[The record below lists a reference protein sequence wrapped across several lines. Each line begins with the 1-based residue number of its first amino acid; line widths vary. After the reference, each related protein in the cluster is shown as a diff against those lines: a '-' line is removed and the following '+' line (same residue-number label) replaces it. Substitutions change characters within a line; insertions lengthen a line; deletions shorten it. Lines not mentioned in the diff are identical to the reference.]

1 MTVSTNNTE
10 SLETRALRCL
20 ARREYSRR
28 ELEKKLSSHAQ
39 STQTLSDLLD
49 QLEHKG
55 YLSTKRFA
63 EQTSRIRRSRFGSR
77 RIVRELEEKG
87 VDAVYIDTLLP
98 DLKATDLETARQ
110 IWQKKFGILPRDL
123 KERSKQMRFLINRG
137 FSSDIIQQVL
147 SHTSAEVS

>member
-1 MTVSTNNTE
+1 MTVSTDNTE
-10 SLETRALRCL
+10 SLETRALRHL

-39 STQTLSDLLD
+39 STQTLSNLLD
-49 QLEHKG
+49 QLEQKG

-63 EQTSRIRRSRFGSR
+63 EQISRIRRSRFGSR
-77 RIVRELEEKG
+77 RIVSELEEKG

-110 IWQKKFGILPRDL
+110 IWQKKFGVLPRDF
-123 KERSKQMRFLINRG
+123 KERSKQIRFLINRG
-137 FSSDIIQQVL
+137 FSLDIIQQVL
-147 SHTSAEVS
+147 SHTSVEVS